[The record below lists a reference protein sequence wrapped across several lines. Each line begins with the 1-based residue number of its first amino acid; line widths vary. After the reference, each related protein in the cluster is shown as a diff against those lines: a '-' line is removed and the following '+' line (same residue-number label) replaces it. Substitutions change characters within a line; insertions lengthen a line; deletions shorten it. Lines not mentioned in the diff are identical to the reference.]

1 MTKVYLKFSIIC
13 GDDKRVLEE
22 YVDSRNFTQRKS
34 YDEYYIVNNNVEINL
49 DLGLLMILAEHF
61 KVTVLADEVEIAETG
76 F

>member
-1 MTKVYLKFSIIC
+1 MTKVYLKFCIIC
-13 GDDKRVLEE
+13 GDDKRELEE
-22 YVDSRNFTQRKS
+22 YLDSRNFTQHKS

-61 KVTVLADEVEIAETG
+61 KISVGTDEVEIADSG

>member
-1 MTKVYLKFSIIC
+1 MTKVYLKFGIIC

-22 YVDSRNFTQRKS
+22 YVDSRNFTQRKA

-49 DLGLLMILAEHF
+49 DLGLLMILAEQF
-61 KVTVLADEVEIAETG
+61 KIIVGADEVEIAESG

>member
-1 MTKVYLKFSIIC
+1 MTKVHLKFGIIC

-22 YVDSRNFTQRKS
+22 YVDSRNFTQRKA

-49 DLGLLMILAEHF
+49 DLGLLMILAEQF
-61 KVTVLADEVEIAETG
+61 KIIVGADEVEIAESG